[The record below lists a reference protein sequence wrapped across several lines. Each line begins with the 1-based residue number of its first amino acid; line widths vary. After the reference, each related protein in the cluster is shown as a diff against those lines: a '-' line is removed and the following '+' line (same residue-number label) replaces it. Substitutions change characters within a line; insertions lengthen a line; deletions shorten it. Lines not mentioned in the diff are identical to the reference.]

1 MRKRSIELTPE
12 AVTEL
17 RRWLLLL
24 AADETAP
31 NWNPI
36 DDYATPDALRAAAHW
51 LVDNGHSDGMDVDLV
66 GVLLALLSIDLRAQ
80 MTTEVDR
87 RRLPQDAA

>member
-24 AADETAP
+24 AADATAP
-31 NWNPI
+31 RWNPI
-36 DDYATPDALRAAAHW
+36 EDYDTPQPLRAAAHW
-51 LVDNGHSDGMDVDLV
+51 LVDNGHSHGMDVDLV
-66 GVLLALLSIDLRAQ
+66 GVLLALFSIDLRSE
-80 MTTEVDR
+80 MTAEIDR